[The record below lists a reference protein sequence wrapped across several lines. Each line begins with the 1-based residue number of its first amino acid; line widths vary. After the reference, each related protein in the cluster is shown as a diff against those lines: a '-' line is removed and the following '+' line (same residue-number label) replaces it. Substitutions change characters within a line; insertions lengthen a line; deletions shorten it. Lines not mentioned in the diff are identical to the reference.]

1 MSLLY
6 QESHTSCFSV
16 LEHDSEL
23 RLNSYLVKFGTKN
36 KFYPHRSM
44 ELYFR
49 YPCQGEYIYFLGIQY
64 KERGKK
70 SCFQHFSDDQIDF
83 KEAYL
88 AEDSVIP
95 LKHS

>member
-1 MSLLY
+1 
-6 QESHTSCFSV
+6 
-16 LEHDSEL
+16 
-23 RLNSYLVKFGTKN
+23 
-36 KFYPHRSM
+36 M

-49 YPCQGEYIYFLGIQY
+49 YPCQGEYIFFLGIQY
-64 KERGKK
+64 KERGEK

-95 LKHS
+95 LKHSWLIKLIINVSKKSYCYSC